1 MNSTSPPSCPDGPQ
15 MMLLC
20 GADVLESFTVPNLWK
35 QEDLAEIMGRFG
47 LVCITRCGSDPF
59 KSVNQSDVIWRHRK
73 GIHVVHEWV
82 TNDISA
88 THVRRALRRSQ
99 SVKYLVPD
107 SVIGYIQAHQ
117 LYSAESEEKNAG
129 VKLAPLQR
137 GPDAASSS

>member
-1 MNSTSPPSCPDGPQ
+1 

-59 KSVNQSDVIWRHRK
+59 QSVNQSDIIWSHRK

-88 THVRRALRRSQ
+88 THVRRALRRRQ
-99 SVKYLVPD
+99 SVKYLLPD
-107 SVIGYIQAHQ
+107 SVIQYIQEHE
-117 LYSAESEEKNAG
+117 LYSVESEEKNAG

-137 GPDAASSS
+137 EPAAASSS